1 MNGCNK
7 YIDFNTFWNKE
18 EIVSKTPIED
28 FDFN

>member
-7 YIDFNTFWNKE
+7 YIVFNTFWNKE
-18 EIVSKTPIED
+18 EIVSTPIED